1 MITTNRLKI
10 LKYVIND
17 DNLPILFCKSFS
29 HSAIITNV
37 VSAGYVIIDFDISK
51 QFFLVKVY
59 GASSSLGISS
69 RLKDDEIIE
78 KHLNGCTYLEKE
90 VLGLPQSY

>member
-1 MITTNRLKI
+1 MKI

-17 DNLPILFCKSFS
+17 SNLPILFCVSIS
-29 HSAIITNV
+29 HSAIITKV
-37 VSAGYVIIDFDISK
+37 ISAGYVIIDFDISK

-59 GASSSLGISS
+59 GQSSSLRILS
-69 RLKDDEIIE
+69 RLMDDEIIE

-90 VLGLPQSY
+90 VLNLLHSN

>member
-1 MITTNRLKI
+1 MKL

-17 DNLPILFCKSFS
+17 SSLPILFCMSIS
-29 HSAIITNV
+29 HSKIITNV

-59 GASSSLGISS
+59 GASSSLRISS
-69 RLKDDEIIE
+69 RLMDDEIIE
-78 KHLNGCTYLEKE
+78 KHLNGSTYLEKE
-90 VLGLPQSY
+90 TFGVPPI

>member
-1 MITTNRLKI
+1 MKI

-17 DNLPILFCKSFS
+17 SSLPILFCVSIS
-29 HSAIITNV
+29 HSAIITKV
-37 VSAGYVIIDFDISK
+37 ISAGYVIIDFDISK

-59 GASSSLGISS
+59 GESSSLRIPC
-69 RLKDDEIIE
+69 RLIDDEIIE

-90 VLGLPQSY
+90 VLNLPHSN